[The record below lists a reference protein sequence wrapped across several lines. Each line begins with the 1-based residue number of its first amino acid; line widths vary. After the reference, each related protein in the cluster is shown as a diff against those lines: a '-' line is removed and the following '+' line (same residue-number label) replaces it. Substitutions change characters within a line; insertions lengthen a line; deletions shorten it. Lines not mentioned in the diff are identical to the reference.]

1 MIGEPIFC
9 MDLERPWI
17 HLDQRISCLVGWK
30 RDQNMLNNSSFVW
43 FEFLLDFFVGSEGRD
58 DRMNWNLDFFSM
70 HSKWISLTS
79 GVGSHGFT
87 REMKPGYGIVFC
99 WIST

>member
-30 RDQNMLNNSSFVW
+30 RDQNIKNNSNITW
-43 FEFLLDFFVGSEGRD
+43 FEF
-58 DRMNWNLDFFSM
+58 N
-70 HSKWISLTS
+70 WISSLDQK
-79 GVGSHGFT
+79 
-87 REMKPGYGIVFC
+87 EGI
-99 WIST
+99 TG

>member
-30 RDQNMLNNSSFVW
+30 GTKICKIIQVSF
-43 FEFLLDFFVGSEGRD
+43 GS
-58 DRMNWNLDFFSM
+58 NFY
-70 HSKWISLTS
+70 WISSLDQKEGMT
-79 GVGSHGFT
+79 G
-87 REMKPGYGIVFC
+87 
-99 WIST
+99 